1 MDMPHIA
8 VKMFPGRTDE
18 QKQEFAAK
26 VVEAAKSIFGSSDE
40 SLSVAILDVDPAKWD
55 VEVYGPDIQ
64 GNEDKLYKRPGY
76 GALANS

>member
-8 VKMFPGRTDE
+8 VKMFPGRTEE

-26 VVEAAKSIFGSSDE
+26 VVEAAKSIFGSSDA

-55 VEVYGPDIQ
+55 AEVYGPDIQ
-64 GNEDKLYKRPGY
+64 ANEDKLYKRPGY
-76 GALANS
+76 GALANP